1 MTENISFFLVQIE
14 VWKIGNS
21 SSAPKFNIIVE
32 PNEWAE
38 ITLNKDSKNKELTEN
53 LLKKLKFWESLKDYS
68 DQNLNSLRRK

>member
-21 SSAPKFNIIVE
+21 SSAPKFNI

-38 ITLNKDSKNKELTEN
+38 IRF
-53 LLKKLKFWESLKDYS
+53 KK
-68 DQNLNSLRRK
+68 